1 MNAVVLVQD
10 KDRKA
15 FLDLGARFG
24 FVARVADVLD
34 FAERTRVLLVRH
46 EPSGIDADIVF
57 AGLAFEEE
65 AIGRSRQIDVA
76 DVSLPLPTAED
87 LIVMKAV
94 ADRPRDMADIE
105 AVLDANP
112 EVDLGRVR
120 RWLHEFSSAL
130 DSSEMLEEFER
141 IVSRRR

>member
-1 MNAVVLVQD
+1 
-10 KDRKA
+10 
-15 FLDLGARFG
+15 
-24 FVARVADVLD
+24 
-34 FAERTRVLLVRH
+34 
-46 EPSGIDADIVF
+46 
-57 AGLAFEEE
+57 
-65 AIGRSRQIDVA
+65 
-76 DVSLPLPTAED
+76 
-87 LIVMKAV
+87 MKAV
-94 ADRPRDMADIE
+94 AGRPRDMADIE